1 MLTDLYLTKSIVLL
15 RFITNIITLERN
27 GILIL
32 MLNLQVQNIITFFMC
47 KCNSQTLCA
56 SKLVIPS
63 FCGI

>member
-32 MLNLQVQNIITFFMC
+32 MLNLQVQNIIIF
-47 KCNSQTLCA
+47 LCVN
-56 SKLVIPS
+56 VIAKHCVPLN
-63 FCGI
+63 